1 MITVNMYGLM
11 PNKRI
16 QNENLPIFRSVDH
29 LLDGMR
35 EELKKITNIYEEQM
49 FSFAFPIE
57 VIKSYETRVRVF
69 ASVPNMILDEEAKA
83 ELIRDGSKFQM
94 RTYLILPYGE
104 AMLIKNFDKIYDN
117 LDKIEEI
124 GINKIKDN
132 ENTKKET
139 FEQFRDRMLRLRN
152 EGSTV
157 GEIMR
162 ATTGLAYV
170 YELIDNFI
178 EDHRTELQNNMYASI
193 RQVREEQEENE
204 ELSTELEMINK
215 HAKTVLKDDVED
227 DFLQC
232 IYNGEEITQEEMIEK
247 LSNHMLYKEDVKND
261 DQVFIEDTLDDE
273 YRIETKKLI
282 ITRDFGGKIKI
293 SVK

>member
-1 MITVNMYGLM
+1 MYGLM

-16 QNENLPIFRSVDH
+16 QNENLPIFRSVEH
-29 LLDGMR
+29 LLDGMK
-35 EELKKITNIYEEQM
+35 EELKKITNIYEEQT
-49 FSFAFPIE
+49 FSFAFPID
-57 VIKSYETRVRVF
+57 VIKSYETRVRLF
-69 ASVPNMILDEEAKA
+69 ASVPNMIIDEEAKA
-83 ELIRDGSKFQM
+83 ALIRDGSKFQM

-117 LDKIEEI
+117 LGKIEEI

-132 ENTKKET
+132 EKNKKET
-139 FEQFRDRMLRLRN
+139 FEQFRDRMLKLRN

-157 GEIMR
+157 GEMMR

-178 EDHRTELQNNMYASI
+178 EDHRIDLQSKMYASI
-193 RQVREEQEENE
+193 KQVREEQEENA

-215 HAKTVLKDDVED
+215 HAKTVLKDDMED
-227 DFLQC
+227 EFLQC
-232 IYNGEEITQEEMIEK
+232 IYNGEEISQEEMIEK
-247 LSNHMLYKEDVKND
+247 LNNHMLYKEDVEND
-261 DQVFIEDTLDDE
+261 NQVFIEDTLDDE

>member
-69 ASVPNMILDEEAKA
+69 ASVPNMIIDEEAKA
-83 ELIRDGSKFQM
+83 ALIRDGSKFQM

-104 AMLIKNFDKIYDN
+104 AMLIKNFDKIYNN

-193 RQVREEQEENE
+193 KQVREEQEENA

-215 HAKTVLKDDVED
+215 HAKTVLKDDVDD

-232 IYNGEEITQEEMIEK
+232 IYNGEEITQEEMIK
-247 LSNHMLYKEDVKND
+247 RLDSHMLYKEDVEND
-261 DQVFIEDTLDDE
+261 NQVYIEDTLDDE

-282 ITRDFGGKIKI
+282 ITRDYGGKIKI
-293 SVK
+293 TVK

>member
-1 MITVNMYGLM
+1 MVTVNMYGLM

-16 QNENLPIFRSVDH
+16 QNENLPIFRSVEH
-29 LLDGMR
+29 LLDGMK
-35 EELKKITNIYEEQM
+35 EELKKITNIYEEQS

-69 ASVPNMILDEEAKA
+69 ASVPNMIIDEEAKA
-83 ELIRDGSKFQM
+83 ALLRDGSKFQM

-104 AMLIKNFDKIYDN
+104 AMLIKNFDKIYEN

-132 ENTKKET
+132 EKNKKET
-139 FEQFRDRMLRLRN
+139 FEQFRDRMLRLKN

-178 EDHRTELQNNMYASI
+178 ETHRVELQQNMYANI
-193 RQVREEQEENE
+193 KKIREEQEENA
-204 ELSTELEMINK
+204 ELTTELEMINK
-215 HAKTVLKDDVED
+215 HAKTVLKDDMED
-227 DFLQC
+227 EFLQC
-232 IYNGEEITQEEMIEK
+232 IYNGEEISQEEMIKK
-247 LSNHMLYKEDVKND
+247 LNNHMLYKEDVESD

-273 YRIETKKLI
+273 YRIETQKLI
-282 ITRDFGGKIKI
+282 ITRDIGGKIKI

>member
-16 QNENLPIFRSVDH
+16 QNENLPIFRSVEH

-35 EELKKITNIYEEQM
+35 EELKKITNVQEEQS

-57 VIKSYETRVRVF
+57 VIKNYETRVRVF

-83 ELIRDGSKFQM
+83 ELLRDGSKFQM

-117 LDKIEEI
+117 IDKIEEI

-132 ENTKKET
+132 EKNKSET
-139 FEQFRDRMLRLRN
+139 FEQFRDRMLRLKN

-157 GEIMR
+157 GEMMR

-178 EDHRTELQNNMYASI
+178 EDHRIELQNNMYASI
-193 RQVREEQEENE
+193 KQVREEQEENE
-204 ELSTELEMINK
+204 ELSTELELINK

-232 IYNGEEITQEEMIEK
+232 IYNGEEISQEEMIK
-247 LSNHMLYKEDVKND
+247 RLSNHMLYKEDVKND

-293 SVK
+293 SAK

>member
-1 MITVNMYGLM
+1 MINVNMYGLM

-16 QNENLPIFRSVDH
+16 QNENLPIFRSVEH

-35 EELKKITNIYEEQM
+35 EELKKITNIYEEQS

-57 VIKSYETRVRVF
+57 VIKDYETRVRVF
-69 ASVPNMILDEEAKA
+69 ASVPNMIIDEEAKA
-83 ELIRDGSKFQM
+83 ALIRDGSKFQM

-104 AMLIKNFDKIYDN
+104 AMLIKNFDKIYNN

-193 RQVREEQEENE
+193 KQVREEQEENA

-215 HAKTVLKDDVED
+215 HAKTVLKDDVDD

-232 IYNGEEITQEEMIEK
+232 IYNGEEITQEEMIK
-247 LSNHMLYKEDVKND
+247 RLDSHMLYKEDVEND
-261 DQVFIEDTLDDE
+261 NQVYIEDTLDDE

-282 ITRDFGGKIKI
+282 ITRDYGGKIKI
-293 SVK
+293 TVK

>member
-1 MITVNMYGLM
+1 MINVNMYGLM

-16 QNENLPIFRSVDH
+16 QNENLPIFRSVEH
-29 LLDGMR
+29 LIDGMK
-35 EELKKITNIYEEQM
+35 EELKKITNVYEEQS

-69 ASVPNMILDEEAKA
+69 ASVPNMISDEEAKA
-83 ELIRDGSKFQM
+83 ALLRDGSRFQM

-104 AMLIKNFDKIYDN
+104 AMLIKNFDKIYEN

-132 ENTKKET
+132 EKTKKET
-139 FEQFRDRMLRLRN
+139 FEQFRDRMLRLKN

-178 EDHRTELQNNMYASI
+178 EDHRVELQQNMYANI
-193 RQVREEQEENE
+193 KKIREEQEENA
-204 ELSTELEMINK
+204 ELTTELEMINK
-215 HAKTVLKDDVED
+215 HAKTVLKDDIED

-247 LSNHMLYKEDVKND
+247 LNNHMLYKEDVESDN
-261 DQVFIEDTLDDE
+261 QVFIEDTLDDE
-273 YRIETKKLI
+273 YRIETTKLI
-282 ITRDFGGKIKI
+282 ITRDIGGRIKI
-293 SVK
+293 TAK

>member
-1 MITVNMYGLM
+1 MYGLM

-16 QNENLPIFRSVDH
+16 QNENLPIFRSVEH

-35 EELKKITNIYEEQM
+35 EELKKITNVQEEQS

-57 VIKSYETRVRVF
+57 VIKNYETRVRVF

-83 ELIRDGSKFQM
+83 ELLRDGSKFQM

-117 LDKIEEI
+117 IDKIEEI

-132 ENTKKET
+132 EKNKSET
-139 FEQFRDRMLRLRN
+139 FEQFRDRMLRLKN

-157 GEIMR
+157 GEMMR

-178 EDHRTELQNNMYASI
+178 EDHRIELQNNMYASI
-193 RQVREEQEENE
+193 KQVREEQEENE
-204 ELSTELEMINK
+204 ELSTELELINK

-232 IYNGEEITQEEMIEK
+232 IYNGEEISQEEMIK
-247 LSNHMLYKEDVKND
+247 RLSNHMLYKEDVKND

-293 SVK
+293 SAK

>member
-16 QNENLPIFRSVDH
+16 QNENLPIFRSVEH
-29 LLDGMR
+29 LIDGMK
-35 EELKKITNIYEEQM
+35 EELKKITNIYEEQS

-57 VIKSYETRVRVF
+57 VIKDYETRVRVF
-69 ASVPNMILDEEAKA
+69 ASVPNMISDEEAKA
-83 ELIRDGSKFQM
+83 ELLRDGSRFQM

-104 AMLIKNFDKIYDN
+104 AMLIKNFDKIYEN

-132 ENTKKET
+132 EKTKKET
-139 FEQFRDRMLRLRN
+139 FEQFRDRMLRLKN

-170 YELIDNFI
+170 YELIDTFI
-178 EDHRTELQNNMYASI
+178 EDHRMELQKNMYASI
-193 RQVREEQEENE
+193 KQIREEQEENA

-215 HAKTVLKDDVED
+215 HAKTVLKDDIED

-247 LSNHMLYKEDVKND
+247 LNNHMLYKEDVEND
-261 DQVFIEDTLDDE
+261 NQVFIEDTLDDE
-273 YRIETKKLI
+273 YRIETTKLI
-282 ITRDFGGKIKI
+282 ITRDIGGKIKI
-293 SVK
+293 TAK

>member
-16 QNENLPIFRSVDH
+16 QNENLPIFRSVEH
-29 LLDGMR
+29 LIDGMK
-35 EELKKITNIYEEQM
+35 EELKKITNVYEEQS

-69 ASVPNMILDEEAKA
+69 ASVPNMISDEEAKA
-83 ELIRDGSKFQM
+83 ALLRDGSRFQM

-104 AMLIKNFDKIYDN
+104 AMLIKNFDKIYEN

-132 ENTKKET
+132 EKTKKET
-139 FEQFRDRMLRLRN
+139 FEQFRDRMLRLKN

-178 EDHRTELQNNMYASI
+178 EDHRVELQQNMYANI
-193 RQVREEQEENE
+193 KKIREEQEENA
-204 ELSTELEMINK
+204 ELTTELEMINK
-215 HAKTVLKDDVED
+215 HAKTVLKDDIED
-227 DFLQC
+227 EFLQC

-247 LSNHMLYKEDVKND
+247 LNSHMLYKEDVEND
-261 DQVFIEDTLDDE
+261 NQIFIEDTLDDE
-273 YRIETKKLI
+273 YRIETTKLI
-282 ITRDFGGKIKI
+282 ITRDIGGKIKI
-293 SVK
+293 TAK